1 MDNTNPNAQP
11 QVTEVKPPI
20 TQVPQ
25 VPPAA
30 VAPPPAPT
38 QPEAKKG
45 IPKAA
50 VIGIIAASIIALL
63 ALVFFGAKFILSD
76 EKAKNNDNVVSV
88 PITKNASIVL
98 SGAIG
103 LNGTPPS
110 GSTIS
115 VLAKSDSQNDYS
127 AIVTGLTA
135 LDNTQW
141 TWEGAIN
148 GENYEIK
155 AVLQQNGNTLSESTP
170 ILVAA
175 PATEEILN
183 INYVPQLPTTTPN
196 TLTPTATQQILSA
209 ISGTLNLNGYI
220 PTGATV
226 TVSARQ
232 DGQTTFSP
240 IAANLPAV
248 DNSSW
253 SYTDAYQNVSYEIMA
268 TLNMPGG
275 SSQSQVLE
283 VTAPASNE
291 ILTINST
298 VVQPTPTITGV
309 SGTINLNGNVPT
321 GSYITIGSRPTGNG
335 PFSQIAS
342 NIAATN
348 GSTWT
353 WSGAQSGLT
362 YDFQA
367 YLWINNQPASQS
379 QILTAAAPAIN
390 ETLSINA
397 QNQPSAPGAGTISA
411 TCSNTSNGW
420 QATISY
426 NTNNAAQN
434 TEQFWLTVGT
444 TGGGSQIVSNVTNP
458 ANPNQ
463 TQSYTT
469 TASLSQGTTY
479 YTQYAVAT
487 CNNCSTY
494 SSFSPSIPF
503 TCN

>member
-11 QVTEVKPPI
+11 PSNVNPSI
-20 TQVPQ
+20 TP
-25 VPPAA
+25 VPP
-30 VAPPPAPT
+30 VAPATPPPPAP
-38 QPEAKKG
+38 PVPKKG
-45 IPKAA
+45 VPRG
-50 VIGIIAASIIALL
+50 VTIGLIVASAIALL
-63 ALVFFGAKFILSD
+63 ALVFFAASYILND
-76 EKAKNNDNVVSV
+76 EKAKNNDKVVSE
-88 PITKNASIVL
+88 PIEQISPIVL

-103 LNGTPPS
+103 LNGTPPT

-115 VLAKSDSQNDYS
+115 ILVKSDSQNDYS
-127 AIVTGLTA
+127 AIVTSLPA
-135 LDNTQW
+135 ADNTPW
-141 TWEGAIN
+141 TWNGAIN

-155 AVLQQNGNTLSESTP
+155 AVLQQNGTTLSESTP

-175 PATEEILN
+175 PATEEILD
-183 INYVPQLPTTTPN
+183 INYVPQLPTVAPN
-196 TLTPTATQQILSA
+196 EPTPTTTSQVLSA

-220 PTGATV
+220 PSGATV
-226 TVSARQ
+226 TISARQ
-232 DGQTTFSP
+232 DGQTTFAP
-240 IAANLPAV
+240 IVANIAAV
-248 DNSSW
+248 DNSTW
-253 SYTDAYQNVSYEIMA
+253 SYTNAYQNVSYEIMA
-268 TLNMPGG
+268 TLNLTGG
-275 SSQSQVLE
+275 TSQSQVLE

-291 ILTINST
+291 VLTINST
-298 VVQPTPTITGV
+298 LVQPTPIVTGV
-309 SGTINLNGNVPT
+309 SGTINLNGNVPS
-321 GSYITIGSRPTGNG
+321 GSYITIGSRPTGSGN
-335 PFSQIAS
+335 FNQIAS
-342 NIAATN
+342 NVSATN

-379 QILTAAAPAIN
+379 QVLTAAAPAIN

-397 QNQPSAPGAGTISA
+397 QNQPSAPTAGSITA
-411 TCSNTSNGW
+411 ACSNTSNGW

-426 NTNNAAQN
+426 NVNNAVQN
-434 TEQFWLTVGT
+434 AEQFWLTIGT